1 MQPLSAPKIIEIWER
16 AAGQHPLD
24 RAIAM
29 VDAAVPEL
37 GVAGAAALRIGAR
50 DAHLLAIR
58 ELTFGSK
65 GVATANCPNCSQQLE
80 FDLDMGDLRVL
91 EENTSETFEFES
103 GGFRFTFRLPDSR
116 DLAEV
121 ANSGAAEHGRERLL
135 ERCVIQPS
143 TKLHDA
149 PERIAHELVERMAE
163 VDPQA
168 DIVLRLTC
176 ARCNSGF
183 DAPFDIAA
191 FLWAEVENEAKRLLL
206 QVHELALAYGWRE
219 SDILAMSPRR
229 RQTYLDMVN
238 A

>member
-1 MQPLSAPKIIEIWER
+1 MRPLSAPKIIEIWER

-37 GVAGAAALRIGAR
+37 GVAGAAALCIGAR
-50 DAHLLAIR
+50 DANLLAIR

-65 GVATANCPNCSQQLE
+65 GVATANCPNCSERLE
-80 FDLDMGDLRVL
+80 FDLDMNDLRVP
-91 EENTSETFEFES
+91 EGSAAETFEFDS
-103 GGFRFTFRLPDSR
+103 GEFRFTFRLPDSR

-121 ANSGAAEHGRERLL
+121 ANSGAAGQGREMLL
-135 ERCVIQPS
+135 ERCVIQGS
-143 TKLHDA
+143 TQLGDA
-149 PERIAHELVERMAE
+149 PERTVRELVERMAE

-168 DIVLRLTC
+168 DIVLQLTC
-176 ARCNSGF
+176 TRCNSFF
-183 DAPFDIAA
+183 DAPFDIAG

-206 QVHELALAYGWRE
+206 QVHELASAYGWRE
-219 SDILAMSPRR
+219 SDILAMGARR
-229 RQTYLDMVN
+229 RQMYLDMVN